1 MTKSHS
7 LWTHPDVAPR
17 QVGTSPPDE
26 QEAGPARPVRNGC
39 PPHRANE
46 PGVARPRASSPLS
59 RSFRCRL
66 VGRGRRRSVG
76 ITPLAFPSG
85 SGPPEPARSSAGSVS
100 LSVSRGKPRW
110 FATLPSVAAKP
121 WSFSVWRGVG
131 GSGRGY
137 EKPFLR
143 GYVKGRRALSSSR
156 HTRRPPVAEMPAGK
170 GGPSLC
176 PQAGLCW
183 PQAKSGS
190 TPLWLCPRRGDSSLL
205 GMSFV
210 SRYWKAMRSSGF
222 RETSLNREKHPFPE
236 IEMKRH

>member
-1 MTKSHS
+1 MPPRRQREASFRGNYAARIS
-7 LWTHPDVAPR
+7 FRVGAPP
-17 QVGTSPPDE
+17 SPPGLVL
-26 QEAGPARPVRNGC
+26 GP
-39 PPHRANE
+39 
-46 PGVARPRASSPLS
+46 
-59 RSFRCRL
+59 
-66 VGRGRRRSVG
+66 
-76 ITPLAFPSG
+76 
-85 SGPPEPARSSAGSVS
+85 
-100 LSVSRGKPRW
+100 SVSRSRVGNHAGLRLCP
-110 FATLPSVAAKP
+110 ASQPS
-121 WSFSVWRGVG
+121 RGASACGVVLG

-190 TPLWLCPRRGDSSLL
+190 TPRWLCPRRGDSSLL